1 MEKQLKLKLLMV
13 QSHAITV
20 FTRREVKPAQTAL
33 LQSLLGPEDLHT
45 GTSPT
50 YFMSLALGI
59 IC

>member
-1 MEKQLKLKLLMV
+1 MEKQLKLKLPMARLPV
-13 QSHAITV
+13 ISV

-50 YFMSLALGI
+50 YFMSLPLGI